1 MEPPCL
7 SPSPIPWTRIHGRCS
22 GCFLIRCLN
31 SLDCWSELMKVP
43 GRSQAL
49 LFLTLWLAAAATSS
63 AQVDLTKVQR
73 KALLNGLEIYF
84 LPPRN
89 PEVSQFV
96 LMIRNGAA
104 FDLAGK
110 WGTTNLMAQMLL
122 RGGTKS
128 RSVELI
134 RKDLEKT
141 GAQIHSIVEWD
152 AIFFHG
158 EVPRSGVEG
167 ALAILAELLVHPD
180 LTEEDFQREQALLL
194 EALQEESDLDH
205 QTQDVFRQ
213 ELFRNNPY
221 GHPVE
226 GTLASV
232 ENLTLMD
239 VKIQYRRLMMP
250 NQAQLALFFE
260 DTDNRLFMSLGRPW
274 GGWVRSDPAPFTFRK
289 AEPRAGRS
297 LFLIDT
303 PGPRSVIRLGGL
315 TVAKSDREYY
325 PLKVLEHYL
334 TLSLPSWAREIE
346 DSRQIRG
353 SVSLLA
359 MRMPGAFQVNLQVP
373 SSRVEDYLDRCLRTF
388 DELAAGQLDQERYRE
403 AKELA
408 FLELKQ
414 VIEAPTR
421 HLFEL
426 LKANLYSQGL
436 SYLVNYGLRL
446 DRVQQRQLSEVLAT
460 YLRGDS
466 LLVVVAGPATEIQ
479 ENISRFGPVKILN

>member
-1 MEPPCL
+1 ML
-7 SPSPIPWTRIHGRCS
+7 SVPDSWTRQARGL
-22 GCFLIRCLN
+22 FLLLSDKMPVSR
-31 SLDCWSELMKVP
+31 DCWSDRMSFS

-49 LFLTLWLAAAATSS
+49 LFVALWLATAAAGS
-63 AQVDLTKVQR
+63 AQADFTGIKK

-89 PEVSQFV
+89 PEISQFV

-110 WGTTNLMAQMLL
+110 WGVTNLMARMLL

-128 RSVELI
+128 RSVDLI
-134 RKDLEKT
+134 RQDLEKA
-141 GAQIHSIVEWD
+141 GGQIHSVVEWD

-158 EVPRSGVEG
+158 EAPLSGVAG
-167 ALAILAELLVHPD
+167 VLAVLAELLVQPD
-180 LTEEDFQREQALLL
+180 LTEEDFQREKALVL
-194 EALQEESDLDH
+194 EVLQEESDLDRR
-205 QTQDVFRQ
+205 TQRVFQR

-221 GHPVE
+221 SHPVE

-232 ENLTLMD
+232 KDLTLMD

-250 NQAQLALFFE
+250 NQAQLALFYE

-289 AEPRAGRS
+289 AEPTTARRI
-297 LFLIDT
+297 LLIDA
-303 PGPRSVIRLGGL
+303 PGRGSVIRVGGL
-315 TVAKSDREYY
+315 TVAKSDRAYY
-325 PLKVLEHYL
+325 ALKVLEHYL
-334 TLSLPSWAREIE
+334 TLILPSWAREVE
-346 DSRQIRG
+346 DSRQIQG

-359 MRMPGAFQVNLQVP
+359 MKMPGAFQVNLHVP
-373 SSRVEDYLDRCLRTF
+373 SSRVGDYLERCLRTL
-388 DELAAGQLDQERYRE
+388 DDLAQGQLDQERYKE

-414 VIEAPTR
+414 VMEAPDR
-421 HLFEL
+421 HLSEL

-436 SYLVNYGLRL
+436 SHLVNYGLRL
-446 DRVQQRQLSEVLAT
+446 DRVRQHQLSEVLET

-466 LLVVVAGPATEIQ
+466 LLVVVAGPAAEIQ
-479 ENISRFGPVKILN
+479 ENISRFGPVQILN

>member
-1 MEPPCL
+1 MLCL
-7 SPSPIPWTRIHGRCS
+7 WSYWTRIQSRCS
-22 GCFLIRCLN
+22 GCFLIEYLN
-31 SLDCWSELMKVP
+31 SRDCWSELMKVP
-43 GRSQAL
+43 SRSQAL
-49 LFLTLWLAAAATSS
+49 LFLTLWLAAGAASS
-63 AQVDLTKVQR
+63 AQVDLTRVQK

-89 PEVSQFV
+89 PESSRFV

-104 FDLAGK
+104 FDPVGK
-110 WGTTNLMAQMLL
+110 WGITNLMAQMLL
-122 RGGTKS
+122 RGGSKT

-134 RKDLEKT
+134 RQDLEET

-158 EVPRSGVEG
+158 EAPRSGVEG

-180 LTEEDFQREQALLL
+180 LTEESFQREQALVL
-194 EALQEESDLDH
+194 EALQKESDLDH
-205 QTQDVFRQ
+205 QTQRVFQ
-213 ELFRNNPY
+213 NELFRNNPY

-226 GTLASV
+226 GTLSCV
-232 ENLTLMD
+232 KNLTLMD

-260 DTDNRLFMSLGRPW
+260 DTDNRLFMSMGRPW
-274 GGWVRSDPAPFTFRK
+274 GGWVRADPAPFTFRK
-289 AEPRAGRS
+289 AEPNAARRI
-297 LFLIDT
+297 LLIDS

-315 TVAKSDREYY
+315 TVAKSDRDYY
-325 PLKVLEHYL
+325 PLKVLEQYL

-353 SVSLLA
+353 SVSLRA
-359 MRMPGAFQVNLQVP
+359 MTMPGAFQVNLQVA
-373 SSRVEDYLDRCLRTF
+373 SSRVVDYLDRCLRTL
-388 DELAAGQLDQERYRE
+388 DELAAGQLDQERFRE

-414 VIEAPTR
+414 VMEAPAG

-426 LKANLYSQGL
+426 LRANLYSQGI

-446 DRVQQRQLSEVLAT
+446 DRVQQRQLSEVLGT
-460 YLRGDS
+460 YLRSDS
-466 LLVVVAGPATEIQ
+466 LLVVVAGPAAEIQ
-479 ENISRFGPVKILN
+479 EDISRFGPVEILN